1 MCYNTPGA
9 KWPYITTG
17 SKRAERKY
25 TMCINYFDNQINTET
40 KTRIKTKTKDI
51 YIDHNDLLAI
61 YQDDI
66 QGSTY
71 KELKQSLMC
80 YSFEEQDG
88 ALLWFEEG
96 YDYTDPDLY
105 ADLGF
110 EDPSNFFR
118 FVKLCLTYSEMSK
131 LR

>member
-1 MCYNTPGA
+1 
-9 KWPYITTG
+9 
-17 SKRAERKY
+17 
-25 TMCINYFDNQINTET
+25 MCINYFDNQIDTET

-105 ADLGF
+105 AYLGF

-118 FVKLCLTYSEMSK
+118 FVKLCLIYSEMSK